1 MDPGVYD
8 HVYACFDGYA
18 VVHSILFLRIE
29 VEGPGGDRIGVNML
43 Q

>member
-8 HVYACFDGYA
+8 HVYACFDGYD

-29 VEGPGGDRIGVNML
+29 VEGPRGVRVSLNML
-43 Q
+43 